1 MTPITAARGARTH
14 HSGSPIVKPKEMLL
28 AVILFIL
35 GSRRKD
41 PFVGERRFLV
51 ELPALEDITLT
62 SRGEIT
68 LSLRRFRR

>member
-1 MTPITAARGARTH
+1 
-14 HSGSPIVKPKEMLL
+14 MLL